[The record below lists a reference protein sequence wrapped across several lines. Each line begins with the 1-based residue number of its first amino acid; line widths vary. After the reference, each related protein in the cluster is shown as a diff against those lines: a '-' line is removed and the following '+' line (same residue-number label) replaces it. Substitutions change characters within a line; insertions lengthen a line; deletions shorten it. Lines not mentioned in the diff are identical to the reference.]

1 MRASE
6 RKIQILDAA
15 IEAFAKFGYERTS
28 IAIICEKA
36 GIARPTLY
44 QYFKD
49 KRSVFREL
57 LESYFLEVH
66 NRLHERQL
74 VKAGNKQMSPRET
87 MNAMHVKILKEF
99 LEHRNLYTILLKEA
113 KARNAETDDIV
124 DSIMKGMTHQF
135 VQELKENPGAKN
147 MDEEEMEFVV
157 VYMLGGL
164 MQVVESYLYSNENT
178 LSVEEIA
185 EKLSFIESRIKNG

>member
-1 MRASE
+1 MKASE
-6 RKIQILDAA
+6 RKKQILDAA
-15 IEAFAKFGYERTS
+15 LEAFAEFGYERTS
-28 IAIICEKA
+28 IAIICENA

-66 NRLHERQL
+66 DRLHERQL
-74 VKAGNKQMSPRET
+74 LKAGNKQMSPQET
-87 MNAMHVKILKEF
+87 MNALHIEILKEF
-99 LEHRNLYTILLKEA
+99 LEHKSLYTIFLKEA

-124 DSIMKGMTHQF
+124 DSIMKAMARQF
-135 VQELKENPGAKN
+135 VQEIKENPAAEN
-147 MDEEEMEFVV
+147 MDEKDMEFVV

>member
-1 MRASE
+1 MKANE
-6 RKIQILDAA
+6 RKKQILDVAL
-15 IEAFAKFGYERTS
+15 EAFAEYGYERTS
-28 IAIICEKA
+28 IAIICKKA
-36 GIARPTLY
+36 GVARPTLY

-57 LESYFLEVH
+57 LENYFLEIH

-74 VKAGNKQMSPRET
+74 EKAGNKQMSPRET
-87 MNAMHVKILKEF
+87 MNALHVEILKEF

-124 DSIMKGMTHQF
+124 DRIMKGMAHQF
-135 VQELKENPGAKN
+135 VQELKENPAAKN
-147 MDEEEMEFVV
+147 MDEKDMEFVV

-164 MQVVESYLYSNENT
+164 MQVVESYLFNNENT

>member
-1 MRASE
+1 MKANE
-6 RKIQILDAA
+6 RKKQILDVAL
-15 IEAFAKFGYERTS
+15 EAFAKYGYERTS
-28 IAIICEKA
+28 IAIICKKA
-36 GIARPTLY
+36 GVARPTLY

-57 LESYFLEVH
+57 LESYFLEIH

-74 VKAGNKQMSPRET
+74 EKAGNKQMSPRET
-87 MNAMHVKILKEF
+87 MNALHVEILKEF

-124 DSIMKGMTHQF
+124 DSIMKGMAHQF
-135 VQELKENPGAKN
+135 VQELKENPAAKN
-147 MDEEEMEFVV
+147 MDEKDMEFVV

-164 MQVVESYLYSNENT
+164 MQVVESYLFNNENT